1 MTFRSAREASS
12 LRSKSAES
20 GLGSLLLR
28 LWRHLSPRRRRQ
40 FGLLLGLV
48 LLSTFAE
55 IASLGAV
62 LPFLATLAAPESLLN
77 YPMIAGLV
85 QRLGI
90 TSADALVVALASAF
104 AVVALLAGAIRILLL
119 WASTRLAF
127 ATGADL
133 SSEVYRRTLFQPY
146 RVHVSRSSGEV
157 ISGITKKVD
166 GVVFYVLVPVLT
178 LLSAGVQILAIT
190 GVLLVVNP
198 LVAALATVSFGGTYV
213 LLAWNSRRRLRR
225 CSERIAHEQTQ
236 VIRALQEGM
245 GGIRDILLDGTQEVY
260 CDVYRQADRPLRQ
273 AQSYVVFTGGSPRF
287 AMESLGLVL
296 IAALAYAM
304 SRQPGGLPAALPVLG
319 ALAIA
324 AQRVLPALQ
333 QSYGAWANIVA
344 SHASLADT
352 LDLLDQPVPAD
363 ASEPVPASTSFQQI
377 QFKNVRFR
385 YADDGP
391 WVLDGLDL
399 TMRRGMRIGLIGT
412 TGSGKSTLIDVLMGL
427 LEPTAGELLVDGRAL
442 RGTPMRAW
450 QRTIAHVP
458 QSVFLADSSIAENI
472 AFGVPADQI
481 DMQRVE
487 QAAQQAQLADFIGT
501 RLGGYSA
508 QVGERGVSL
517 SGGQRQRVGI
527 ARALYKQANMLVFD
541 EATSALDNE
550 TERSVMDAIRGLSRD
565 LTIVMIAHRL
575 TSVQRCDLILELKN
589 GRIVD
594 QGSYQ
599 ELFERS
605 PSFRWMTQPQ
615 PLG

>member
-1 MTFRSAREASS
+1 MPSSGQSVPSAQSAS
-12 LRSKSAES
+12 RMA
-20 GLGSLLLR
+20 GLGTLLLS
-28 LWRHLSPRRRRQ
+28 LWRHLSARRRRQ
-40 FGLLLGLV
+40 FAWLLGLV

-62 LPFLATLAAPESLLN
+62 LPFLATLAAPESLLG
-77 YPMIAGLV
+77 YPLAAKLV
-85 QRLGI
+85 AALGI
-90 TSADALVVALASAF
+90 ASADALVLTLALTF
-104 AVVALLAGAIRILLL
+104 AVVALLAGVIRILLL

-133 SSEVYRRTLFQPY
+133 SSEVYRRTLLQPY
-146 RVHVSRSSGEV
+146 RVHISRSSSEV

-178 LLSAGVQILAIT
+178 LLSSGVQLVAIT
-190 GVLLVVNP
+190 AVLLVIDPV
-198 LVAALATVSFGGTYV
+198 VAMLAILSFGGTYAV
-213 LLAWNSRRRLRR
+213 LAWTSRRRLRR

-236 VIRALQEGM
+236 VIRALQEGL
-245 GGIRDILLDGTQEVY
+245 GGIRDVLLDGTQATY

-273 AQSYVVFTGGSPRF
+273 AQSFVVFNSGSPRF

-296 IAALAYAM
+296 IAVLAYGM
-304 SRQPGGLPAALPVLG
+304 SRQPGGLSAALPMLG

-352 LDLLDQPVPAD
+352 LDLLDQPVESD
-363 ASEPVPASTSFQQI
+363 AYETVVAAGPFEQI
-377 QFKNVRFR
+377 RFDNVTFR
-385 YADDGP
+385 YSDDGP
-391 WVLDGLDL
+391 WVLDGVNLAI
-399 TMRRGMRIGLIGT
+399 RRGKRIGVVGT
-412 TGSGKSTLIDVLMGL
+412 TGSGKSTLLDVLMGL
-427 LEPTAGELLVDGRAL
+427 IEPTGGELLVDGR
-442 RGTPMRAW
+442 PMRGKPLKAW

-458 QSVFLADSSIAENI
+458 QAVFLADASIAQNI
-472 AFGVPADQI
+472 ALGVPADQI
-481 DMQRVE
+481 DMARVE
-487 QAAQQAQLADFIGT
+487 QAARQAQLADFISS
-501 RLGGYSA
+501 RSGGYGA

-527 ARALYKQANMLVFD
+527 ARALYKQASVLVFD

-550 TERSVMDAIRGLSRD
+550 TERSVMDAIEGLSRE

-575 TSVQRCDLILELKN
+575 TTVQRCDLILELDG
-589 GRIVD
+589 GRIVQ
-594 QGSYQ
+594 QGSYG
-599 ELFERS
+599 ELLERS
-605 PSFRWMTQPQ
+605 PSFRWQAQPH